1 MNPDRLFQAIVEQ
14 APDAVVFADRDGL
27 IRVWNRAAEAVF
39 GYTAGEVIGKSLDL
53 IIPERLRAAHWEG
66 FRRAIESG
74 RTKHSGKAMTTRSM
88 HKDGGKLYLDVSF
101 GLVRDAAGEVVGA
114 LAIGRPSTGRGG

>member
-1 MNPDRLFQAIVEQ
+1 MNPDRFQAIVEQ
-14 APDAVVFADRDGL
+14 APDAVIFADRDGL

>member
-1 MNPDRLFQAIVEQ
+1 MNPDRFQAIVEQ
-14 APDAVVFADRDGL
+14 APDAVIFADRDGL

-114 LAIGRPSTGRGG
+114 LAIGRPGTGRGG